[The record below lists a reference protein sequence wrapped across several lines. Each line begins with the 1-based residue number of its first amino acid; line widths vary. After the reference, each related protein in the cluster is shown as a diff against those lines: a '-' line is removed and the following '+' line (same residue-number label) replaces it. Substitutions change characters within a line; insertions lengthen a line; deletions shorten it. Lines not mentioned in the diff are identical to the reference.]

1 MESDFFFPFF
11 TKWNEI
17 TTTQILCKSSAHN
30 FLQLPKIPADDL
42 SVSENIA
49 EVGFSISVNPGSYK
63 NKTVHTGSNEKQEPL
78 HVFQMIICPWDK
90 GVGGVEPYEEKNW
103 NQTPIGRLL
112 TRNASLV
119 LSTFVLASFFLTCW
133 VKVTNV

>member
-1 MESDFFFPFF
+1 MAIKAKHTLSSILAQAWKVIFFPFF

-49 EVGFSISVNPGSYK
+49 EVGFSIFSKSW
-63 NKTVHTGSNEKQEPL
+63 EL
-78 HVFQMIICPWDK
+78 
-90 GVGGVEPYEEKNW
+90 
-103 NQTPIGRLL
+103 
-112 TRNASLV
+112 
-119 LSTFVLASFFLTCW
+119 
-133 VKVTNV
+133 